1 MSDRYFS
8 KVASVRDSYTIII
21 SKGSEHGV
29 KSGDKFLIVGLG
41 EVIKDPD
48 SGEDIEQLEI
58 VRGKAIA
65 KHVQNKVTT
74 LESCEYYK
82 SSDVREIKKVTTK
95 TSGALSIFGPQDS
108 VTESIKPGESMLQKF
123 EGVKV
128 GDFAIKL

>member
-8 KVASVRDSYTIII
+8 KVASIRDRYTIII
-21 SKGSEHGV
+21 GKGSEHGV
-29 KSGDKFLIVGLG
+29 KSGDKFLIVGIG
-41 EVIKDPD
+41 EVIKDPET
-48 SGEDIEQLEI
+48 GEDLEQLEI

-65 KHVQNKVTT
+65 KHVQNKLTT

-95 TSGALSIFGPQDS
+95 TSGAMGFFGPQDS
-108 VTESIKPGESMLQKF
+108 VTESIKPGESRLQEF
-123 EGVKV
+123 EGVEV